1 LQLDERPVLEHHS
14 ESWVRTSLK
23 PAFGDLAMICLRW
36 FAFTLLLS
44 LASLSTVAQTVI
56 HDANITFT
64 TVDVP
69 GAKETDIYS
78 VNNFGDM
85 TGSYKGINDNYAKGF
100 AVING
105 TFKLFVYPSGEDTVT
120 GGIND
125 SRLISGSSF
134 VNGFSEL
141 VSWLYNGQT
150 FTTIRAPG
158 KSITW
163 AHGLNNDAVIVGS
176 YEGGQQMTGFVR
188 IGHRF
193 KTIAPPGDYFSVGA
207 LGINNRSEI
216 VGSAD
221 DDGFFY
227 RGGQYKTLMVPGA
240 SQTAAWGINDNGIV
254 VGWYFI
260 PTCTCGFAL
269 MNGKYLSIRYPGAIA
284 TFASGINNAGEV
296 VGTYE
301 LEDFTYH
308 GFVTSPITPADFE

>member
-1 LQLDERPVLEHHS
+1 
-14 ESWVRTSLK
+14 
-23 PAFGDLAMICLRW
+23 MICLRW
-36 FAFTLLLS
+36 FAFNLLLF
-44 LASLSTVAQTVI
+44 LAVPSTVAQTVI
-56 HDANITFT
+56 HDANLTFT

-78 VNNFGDM
+78 INNLGDM

-100 AVING
+100 AIING
-105 TFKLFVYPSGEDTVT
+105 TFKLFVYPGGEDTVT

-134 VNGFSEL
+134 VNGFSEV

-163 AHGLNNDAVIVGS
+163 AHGLNNDAVIVGT

-188 IGHRF
+188 IGNRF
-193 KTIAPPGDYFSVGA
+193 KTIAPPGNYFGVGA
-207 LGINNRSEI
+207 LGINNQREI

-221 DDGFFY
+221 KDGFSY

-240 SQTAAWGINDNGIV
+240 SQTAAWSINDSGIV
-254 VGWYFI
+254 VGWYFT

-284 TFASGINNAGEV
+284 TLASGINNAGQV

-301 LEDFTYH
+301 LEDSTFH